1 MLKIFINGQQKL
13 SQINNN
19 AKEFQNVQFFSSD
32 NWHTPADAEYRN
44 LCFETEKEEEVEGNH
59 DRRVRC
65 MIALLFF
72 QVVLLDLHI
81 LITPGSAING
91 FKIIP
96 SIWPGV
102 RQMRNASL
110 WEVPW
115 PQFMMR
121 RPTTSLCLRCQQS
134 PMLEDTRWM
143 ATGSGLM
150 DLLGAIQTGILAN
163 LAVETFLRSSMVG
176 DSQSGMQWRDLGE

>member
-1 MLKIFINGQQKL
+1 MCWKYSSMDNRNFLRPTTMQKSFKMFNSFPATIGTLQLMLNIGTFVLKL
-13 SQINNN
+13 KRKRKLKVNM
-19 AKEFQNVQFFSSD
+19 
-32 NWHTPADAEYRN
+32 
-44 LCFETEKEEEVEGNH
+44 TEES
-59 DRRVRC
+59 
-65 MIALLFF
+65 AAWFPYFF

>member
-13 SQINNN
+13 SQTNNN

-96 SIWPGV
+96 SI
-102 RQMRNASL
+102 
-110 WEVPW
+110 
-115 PQFMMR
+115 
-121 RPTTSLCLRCQQS
+121 
-134 PMLEDTRWM
+134 
-143 ATGSGLM
+143 
-150 DLLGAIQTGILAN
+150 
-163 LAVETFLRSSMVG
+163 
-176 DSQSGMQWRDLGE
+176 